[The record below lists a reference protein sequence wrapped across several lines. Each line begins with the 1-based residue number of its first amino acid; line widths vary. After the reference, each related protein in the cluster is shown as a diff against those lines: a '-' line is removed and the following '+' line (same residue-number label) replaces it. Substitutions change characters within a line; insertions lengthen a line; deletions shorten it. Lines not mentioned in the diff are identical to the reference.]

1 MIRYILYISL
11 ALAPASVL
19 LGQTNL
25 ELKKN
30 LIDGVESFKEA
41 ELENA
46 AHLFAA
52 GAELEGYEDIAAYNR
67 GRALMDT
74 ESHDEALSAFSK
86 AIEIS
91 ENSQIKS
98 RSWYNAGNVNLM
110 KGDIEKAI
118 EAYKNSLRND
128 PAFGEARNNLNE
140 AYKLLQQQQQEQQQE
155 QQQDQNEDGEDG
167 ENQQDQQ
174 DQQDGEDSENQQDQ
188 QDQQDG
194 EDGEDREEEKEDSD
208 KEEEGDQQDQKD
220 GEEDQQ
226 DQQGENGDEEK
237 EAEQVKERQL
247 SKEEMARILE
257 NLENEEE
264 KIQARLMKQK
274 GAGKKKTIEKKW

>member
-86 AIEIS
+86 AIEMS
-91 ENSQIKS
+91 ENAQIKS

-167 ENQQDQQ
+167 
-174 DQQDGEDSENQQDQ
+174 ENQQDQ

>member
-86 AIEIS
+86 AIEMS
-91 ENSQIKS
+91 ENAQIKS

-140 AYKLLQQQQQEQQQE
+140 AYKLLQQQQQEQQQQE

-167 ENQQDQQ
+167 
-174 DQQDGEDSENQQDQ
+174 ENQQDQ

>member
-174 DQQDGEDSENQQDQ
+174 DQQDGED
-188 QDQQDG
+188 
-194 EDGEDREEEKEDSD
+194 GEDREEEKEDSD

>member
-11 ALAPASVL
+11 TLAPASVL

-25 ELKKN
+25 ELKKK

-110 KGDIEKAI
+110 MGDIEKAI

-128 PAFGEARNNLNE
+128 PTFGEARNNLNE
-140 AYKLLQQQQQEQQQE
+140 AYKLLQQQQKQEQQDQQEQQQE
-155 QQQDQNEDGEDG
+155 QNEDGEDSENKKEKEEGEEG

-174 DQQDGEDSENQQDQ
+174 DKQDGEDENDQ
-188 QDQQDG
+188 QGKDG
-194 EDGEDREEEKEDSD
+194 EDENEDRN
-208 KEEEGDQQDQKD
+208 KEEEGDQQDQK
-220 GEEDQQ
+220 GEN
-226 DQQGENGDEEK
+226 GENGDEEK
-237 EAEQVKERQL
+237 EAEQVRERQL